1 MRTFILAMFAVITV
15 NVFAQ
20 EKPLIT
26 EAILA
31 LRKNDMVEAK
41 KNIDEASTIIDQKG
55 EGAIDPKQM
64 SKFLYN
70 KGLIYQRIAAST
82 NEDLR
87 KSTPDAIDIAAESY
101 LQLFDYE
108 ERMAK
113 KRYSDD
119 AIQPV
124 MNLSSAIN
132 SRAFDKYGA
141 QDFSGAAEDFM
152 KAYNMK
158 KNPGLGQYAKYDST
172 SYYYAAVNY
181 SMAQDYENAV
191 KIMKELLDM
200 KYAGHSYT
208 ADVIAADGSVA
219 PQAFPNRQMME
230 QWIEMGKAQ
239 NPVIGPSMR
248 PEIYSRLLQIY
259 QTTEDMDNFNTT
271 LQLAREEYPNEINF
285 INIELQKYLDAEEYD
300 KALNIL
306 EAAITSNPD
315 NALYYYVKGFIYQT
329 NVKDNEK
336 ALEAYA
342 TATEK
347 DPENFDSWFMSG
359 VVWYDQGKA
368 TLDEMNQLGMSS
380 AEQKKYEQL
389 KGVKNDFFKKSIP
402 YFEKAYVINSED
414 LETVKALWEVYRQ
427 LGDYE
432 KVKEMKAKM
441 DALSGGAETQ
451 SEME

>member
-1 MRTFILAMFAVITV
+1 MRTFILALFAVITV
-15 NVFAQ
+15 NAFAQ

-82 NEDLR
+82 NEELR
-87 KSTPDAIDIAAESY
+87 KSTPDAIDIAADSY
-101 LQLFDYE
+101 LKLLDYE
-108 ERMAK
+108 ARMGK
-113 KRYSDD
+113 KRLSDD

-141 QDFSGAAEDFM
+141 KDFAGAAEDFI
-152 KAYNMK
+152 KTYNMK
-158 KNPGLGQYAKYDST
+158 KNPGLGQYANYDST

-181 SMAQDYENAV
+181 SMAEDYENAI
-191 KIMKELLDM
+191 KIMKALLDM

-230 QWIEMGKAQ
+230 EWIEAGKAQ
-239 NPVIGPSMR
+239 NPVIGESLR

-259 QTTEDMDNFNTT
+259 QALENVDDFNTT
-271 LQLAREEYPNEINF
+271 LQKAREEFPNDINF
-285 INIELQKYLDAEEYD
+285 INIELQKYLDAKEYD
-300 KALNIL
+300 KALSIL
-306 EAAITSNPD
+306 EAAITSDPD
-315 NALYYYVKGFIYQT
+315 NVLYYYVKGFIYQT
-329 NVKDNEK
+329 NLKDNDK

-342 TATEK
+342 MATEK
-347 DPENFDSWFMSG
+347 DADYFDSWFMSG

-368 TLDEMNQLGMSS
+368 TLDEMNKLGMSS
-380 AEQKKYEQL
+380 ADQKKYEKL
-389 KGVKNDFFKKSIP
+389 KVVKNDFFKKSIP
-402 YFEKAYVINSED
+402 FFEKAYALNSED

-427 LGDYE
+427 LGAYE

-441 DALSGGAETQ
+441 DALSKGAETQ
-451 SEME
+451 SEMK